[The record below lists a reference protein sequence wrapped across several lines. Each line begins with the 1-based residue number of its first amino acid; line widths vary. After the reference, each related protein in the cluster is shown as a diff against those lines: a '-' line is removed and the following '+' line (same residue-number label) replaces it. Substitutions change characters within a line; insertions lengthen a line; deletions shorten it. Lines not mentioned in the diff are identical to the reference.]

1 MAIKAYT
8 GIMGSGKTYEVASVV
23 IYGALA
29 MGRRVVSNI
38 AGLNFDVYKALLL
51 EDGYP
56 EHQIGEI
63 VAVTH
68 EAVRDPMFW
77 RTDEDETSGAVT
89 VIQPGDLV
97 VLDEVWRFWDGFSPR
112 DTDEKR
118 TPRPARVMNFMRMHR
133 QMPHP
138 VTGVTCDLAIICQ
151 DIADVHR
158 TVRGVIEETY
168 VMTKLTAVGA
178 AGSYR
183 VDIYAKS
190 RITRKPLRSLPPRA
204 YKERFF
210 PCYQSHSQK
219 KEGAAAVQETN
230 IDGRGNILGGWFFK
244 LLLPL
249 SIPVLIFAVW
259 SVWSFLHPKDA
270 APKDPSKNEA
280 KADGKPAQG
289 AKNAAP
295 VAVPSVEETW
305 RVTGWY
311 EMGGVMRVVLSD
323 GRRTRYLVAP
333 VAVKLTPVS
342 LEVALPEGGFATSW
356 TGGQKDGGFMN
367 APGGRNP

>member
-29 MGRRVVSNI
+29 NGRRVVSNI
-38 AGLNFDVYKALLL
+38 AGLNFEVYKALLL
-51 EDGYP
+51 EDGIS
-56 EHQIGEI
+56 EEKMGSI
-63 VAVTH
+63 VAVSH
-68 EAVRDPMFW
+68 EAVRDPFFW
-77 RTDEDETSGAVT
+77 RTDEDEKTGVET

-97 VLDEVWRFWDGFSPR
+97 VLDEVWRFWDGFAPK

-118 TPRPARVMNFMRMHR
+118 TPRPARVLNFMRMHR

-178 AGSYR
+178 SGSYR
-183 VDIYAKS
+183 VDIFAKS
-190 RITRKPLRSLPPRA
+190 RITRKPMRSLPPRT

-219 KEGAAAVQETN
+219 REGAAAVQETN

-259 SVWSFLHPKDA
+259 SVWSFLHPK
-270 APKDPSKNEA
+270 EA
-280 KADGKPAQG
+280 KAIKSPEAS
-289 AKNAAP
+289 AAVVDQP
-295 VAVPSVEETW
+295 DKKTPSNNRPEVTEQW
-305 RVTGWY
+305 RVSGWY
-311 EMGGVMRVVLSD
+311 EVKGVQRVMLTD
-323 GRRTRYLVAP
+323 GENTRYIVAP
-333 VAVKLTPVS
+333 EGVKMTPVS
-342 LEVALPEGGFATSW
+342 VEVMLPEGGFATSW
-356 TGGQKDGGFMN
+356 TGGNGQSGLIPKAGKSD
-367 APGGRNP
+367 